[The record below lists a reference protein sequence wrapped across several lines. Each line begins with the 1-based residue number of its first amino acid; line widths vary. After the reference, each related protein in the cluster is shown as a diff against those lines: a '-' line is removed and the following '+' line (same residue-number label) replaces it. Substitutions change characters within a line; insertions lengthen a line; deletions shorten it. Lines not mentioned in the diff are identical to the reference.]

1 MKLKLLAIAL
11 LLVTT
16 LIITNSCGNQ
26 VDKISFTH
34 PTMKP
39 WFDSKCASCHA
50 SGASAASKWKYD
62 ASDYDGSIKTHIDH
76 IYQVVY
82 TDKIMPPPSGLDST
96 NLANFK
102 AWYDAGYPAK

>member
-1 MKLKLLAIAL
+1 MKLKFFAFTFLLAI
-11 LLVTT
+11 V
-16 LIITNSCGNQ
+16 ISITYSCGSQ

-39 WFDSKCASCHA
+39 WFDSNCSRCHA
-50 SGASAASKWKYD
+50 SGNIASNKWTYD
-62 ASDYDGSIKTHIDH
+62 ANDYDGSIKTHIDH

-82 TDKIMPPPSGLDST
+82 TDKIMPPTGLDST